1 MESENKNKEM
11 RKKMQKEDMRAS
23 ISFHL
28 VGKEIIDYIFTKQFQ
43 DNQSLHYKNS
53 SININAT
60 SHNQ

>member
-1 MESENKNKEM
+1 
-11 RKKMQKEDMRAS
+11 MQKKDMTAS